1 LTSNASLTP
10 ALAAYAKAA
19 ERIGGVAGQAPA
31 ETPETSF
38 AAVLEQTLTDAVETG
53 ERGEALTNR
62 ALTGQAGLQE
72 VIEAVN
78 AAELSLQ
85 TVVAVRDRVIS
96 AYQEIVRMPI

>member
-1 LTSNASLTP
+1 MTTSASLTP

-19 ERIGGVAGQAPA
+19 ERIGAAERAPA
-31 ETPETSF
+31 ETPGASF
-38 AAVLEQTLTDAVETG
+38 AAVLDQSLTNAVETG
-53 ERGEALTNR
+53 ERGEALTR
-62 ALTGQAGLQE
+62 QALTGQAGLQE

-96 AYQEIVRMPI
+96 AYQEIMRMPI

>member
-1 LTSNASLTP
+1 MTQNVSLAP

-19 ERIGGVAGQAPA
+19 ERIGGAEEAPA
-31 ETPETSF
+31 EATAANF
-38 AAVLEQTLTDAVETG
+38 AAVLDQTLSNAVEAG
-53 ERGEALTNR
+53 QQGEALAR
-62 ALTGQAGLQE
+62 QALTGQAGLQE

-96 AYQEIVRMPI
+96 AYQEIMRMPI